1 MRLLPRASQL
11 AAVPQRRLMSIVD
24 LPTPTRRQAVY
35 LLAFVLASLVVSYLA
50 ERLFGLWVDLN
61 PTAIRGWL
69 QGWGTLA
76 PAVYVTVMVL
86 AIVFTPV
93 PSVPLDIAA
102 GLAFGLF
109 WGTVWT
115 LVGAEIGALIAF
127 WLARRLGRGWLARR
141 LGAERIA
148 KVDALT
154 ERMGW
159 RAVFLM
165 RLLPAFNFD
174 WVSYAAGLT
183 SMSARKFAV
192 ATFFGMLPP
201 VVAIVAVGDLLVSR
215 PGWSALIFG
224 ALFVLWAVPF
234 LWWLRPQG
242 RRPDGTNTD

>member
-1 MRLLPRASQL
+1 MSKALTGGIPRLS
-11 AAVPQRRLMSIVD
+11 
-24 LPTPTRRQAVY
+24 RRQAAHVV
-35 LLAFVLASLVVSYLA
+35 AFTVAGLVLSFAL
-50 ERLFGLWVDLN
+50 ERLFGRFFDLE
-61 PTAIRGWL
+61 PLAIRDWL
-69 QGWGTLA
+69 RSWGALA
-76 PAVYVTVMVL
+76 PAVYVLLMVL
-86 AIVFTPV
+86 AIVLTPI

-115 LVGAEIGALIAF
+115 LVGAELGALIAF

-141 LGAERIA
+141 LGQERIE
-148 KVDALT
+148 KIDALT
-154 ERMGW
+154 ERMGG

-183 SMSARKFAV
+183 SMSVRTFAV
-192 ATFFGMLPP
+192 ATFLGMLPT

-215 PGWSALIFG
+215 PGWPALIFG

-234 LWWLRPQG
+234 LWWLHPQ
-242 RRPDGTNTD
+242 RRR

>member
-1 MRLLPRASQL
+1 
-11 AAVPQRRLMSIVD
+11 MSVVD
-24 LPTPTRRQAVY
+24 VSTPTRRQAIY
-35 LLAFVLASLVVSYLA
+35 LLAFVFTSLIVSYLG
-50 ERLFGLWVDLN
+50 ERLFGLWVDLK
-61 PTAIRGWL
+61 PTAIRDWL

-76 PAVYVTVMVL
+76 PAVFVLLMVL
-86 AIVFTPV
+86 AIVLTPI

-127 WLARRLGRGWLARR
+127 WLARRLGRRWLARR
-141 LGAERIA
+141 LGRDEIK
-148 KVDALT
+148 KVDALAQ
-154 ERMGW
+154 RMGW

-183 SMSARKFAV
+183 SMSVRTFAL
-192 ATFFGMLPP
+192 ATFLGMLPP

-215 PGWSALIFG
+215 PRWSALIFG
-224 ALFVLWAVPF
+224 ALFMLWVGPF
-234 LWWLRPQG
+234 LWWLRPL
-242 RRPDGTNTD
+242 RRR

>member
-1 MRLLPRASQL
+1 MSKALAGGIPRLS
-11 AAVPQRRLMSIVD
+11 
-24 LPTPTRRQAVY
+24 RRQAAYAV
-35 LLAFVLASLVVSYLA
+35 AFTVASLVLSFAL
-50 ERLFGLWVDLN
+50 ERLFGRFFNLEPL
-61 PTAIRGWL
+61 AIRDWL
-69 QGWGTLA
+69 RGWGALA
-76 PAVYVTVMVL
+76 PAVYVLLMVL
-86 AIVFTPV
+86 AIVLTPI

-127 WLARRLGRGWLARR
+127 GLARHLGRGWLASK
-141 LGAERIA
+141 LGQERIG
-148 KVDALT
+148 KVDALA
-154 ERMGW
+154 EQMGG

-183 SMSARKFAV
+183 SMSVRTFAA
-192 ATFFGMLPP
+192 ATFLGMLPP

-234 LWWLRPQG
+234 LWWLCPG
-242 RRPDGTNTD
+242 RRR

>member
-1 MRLLPRASQL
+1 M
-11 AAVPQRRLMSIVD
+11 
-24 LPTPTRRQAVY
+24 PTPTRRHAVY
-35 LLAFVLASLVVSYLA
+35 LLAFVLASLMVSYLA

-69 QGWGTLA
+69 QGWGALA
-76 PAVYVTVMVL
+76 PAVYVTLMVL
-86 AIVFTPV
+86 AIVFTPI
-93 PSVPLDIAA
+93 PSVPLDVAA

-154 ERMGW
+154 ERMGG

-183 SMSARKFAV
+183 SISARTFAV

-201 VVAIVAVGDLLVSR
+201 VVAIVAVGDLLLTD
-215 PGWSALIFG
+215 PALSALVFG
-224 ALFVLWAVPF
+224 VLLLAWALPF
-234 LWWLRPQG
+234 LWWLRPRQ
-242 RRPDGTNTD
+242 RR